1 MKKGVIVLAMC
12 TVMGFILPSC
22 EKEGY
27 DISPQMESF
36 YMESVQLP
44 TVSLDS
50 IMKFSTKV
58 DSYVAD
64 NPLAKE
70 HRRYPQILQNI
81 KTASLRLSISI
92 NDEWDGDTHINYLC

>member
-1 MKKGVIVLAMC
+1 MKKG
-12 TVMGFILPSC
+12 FIIILLVFAISWLTSC
-22 EKEGY
+22 EKEVF
-27 DISPQMESF
+27 DINPTMEAY

-50 IMKFSTKV
+50 IKKFSSKV
-58 DSYVAD
+58 DGYVAD

-81 KTASLRLSISI
+81 KTASLRISITI
-92 NDEWDGDTHINYLC
+92 NDEWDGDTIIHF

>member
-1 MKKGVIVLAMC
+1 MKKGVILLIMC
-12 TVMGFILPSC
+12 MVIGFMLPSC
-22 EKEGY
+22 EKEVF
-27 DISPQMESF
+27 DVSPTMEA
-36 YMESVQLP
+36 YYNESVQLP

-50 IMKFSTKV
+50 IKKFSTKV
-58 DSYVAD
+58 DGYVAD

>member
-1 MKKGVIVLAMC
+1 
-12 TVMGFILPSC
+12 
-22 EKEGY
+22 
-27 DISPQMESF
+27 MESF
-36 YMESVQLP
+36 YVESKGLNSV
-44 TVSLDS
+44 TVDS
-50 IMKFSTKV
+50 VRTFSSKV
-58 DSYVAD
+58 DGYVAV